1 MSDALDA
8 IAVSGLL
15 LARLRA
21 IGIDPDRVLARA
33 LVPASRFEPG
43 GKLVTREFFALW
55 HAVDEEPGSS
65 GLAIRLAEGRRA
77 SEYDVVSAAALRSP
91 NLGEAIRR
99 FARYKRLACPE
110 HVRVDV
116 EKGEVSVRFH
126 WVLAD
131 THVPRSLVDA
141 TFAAFLALARR
152 GTGTD
157 LRPLRLELARSSA
170 DAAFREHFACPLVL
184 NAPFDRFVLPE
195 KALSLPFV
203 TSDPAA
209 LADLVPGLDVALA
222 RRAGPATFDD
232 DVRMAIVRAMC
243 GDRPTIERVA
253 RDLGVSVRT
262 LQRRVSE
269 AGHTYQGLLD
279 EVRKTAARRLLARTS
294 LEPTE
299 VAFLL
304 GFDEPNS
311 FHRSFTA
318 WEGLTPLKWRGK
330 NYEGAPEATLES
342 FAAAR

>member
-8 IAVSGLL
+8 IAVSALL
-15 LARLRA
+15 LTRLRA
-21 IGIDPDRVLARA
+21 IGIDPESVLARA
-33 LVPASRFEPG
+33 RVPASRFEPG
-43 GKLVTREFFALW
+43 GKLATREFFALW

-77 SEYDVVSAAALRSP
+77 SEYDVASAAALRSP
-91 NLGEAIRR
+91 NLAEAIRR

-116 EKGEVSVRFH
+116 KNEEVSVRFH
-126 WVLAD
+126 WVLAE

-141 TFAAFLALARR
+141 TFAAFLGLARR
-152 GTGTD
+152 GTGKED
-157 LRPLRLELARSSA
+157 LRPLRLELARSRA

-184 NAPFDRFVLPE
+184 NAAFDRFVLPK
-195 KALSLPFV
+195 KALSFPLV

-209 LADLVPGLDVALA
+209 LADLVPGLDAALE
-222 RRAGPATFDD
+222 RRAGPAMFDD

-243 GDRPTIERVA
+243 GERPSIERVA

-262 LQRRVSE
+262 LQRRLSE
-269 AGHTYQGLLD
+269 AGHTFQALLD

-294 LEPTE
+294 LEPSE

-304 GFDEPNS
+304 GFEEANS

-318 WEGLTPLKWRGK
+318 WEGLTPLKWRGE
-330 NYEGAPEATLES
+330 NFEAAPP
-342 FAAAR
+342 